1 MEQVKTLDAFVGVF
15 WDHRKLVLSLLTGI
29 DFKMCLEPMKISKI
43 TEYLNIRLSNEDP
56 RYEYLCKVNH
66 LGETKYRKQTLGYL
80 ATNVKAENQ
89 ENQSHVE
96 QNKTKQN
103 RKTKNGNMSFE
114 IRYFGPCSVFQLGQ
128 IISLCFNIFISKP
141 LTVCQE

>member
-1 MEQVKTLDAFVGVF
+1 MEKVKTLDAFVGVF
-15 WDHRKLVLSLLTGI
+15 WQHRKFMLSLLTGI

-66 LGETKYRKQTLGYL
+66 LGETKYMRQTLGYL
-80 ATNVKAENQ
+80 TTNGKAENQ
-89 ENQSHVE
+89 ENQNRTE
-96 QNKTKQN
+96 QNKAKLKNQ
-103 RKTKNGNMSFE
+103 NGNMSFE
-114 IRYFGPCSVFQLGQ
+114 IRYLGPCSVFKLGQ
-128 IISLCFNIFISKP
+128 IISLCFNIFIPRP

>member
-1 MEQVKTLDAFVGVF
+1 MEQVKTLVAFVGVF
-15 WDHRKLVLSLLTGI
+15 WDHRKLMLSLLTGI

-43 TEYLNIRLSNEDP
+43 TEYLNIYLSNEDP

-89 ENQSHVE
+89 DNQSHVE
-96 QNKTKQN
+96 QNKTKP
-103 RKTKNGNMSFE
+103 KNQKME
-114 IRYFGPCSVFQLGQ
+114 
-128 IISLCFNIFISKP
+128 
-141 LTVCQE
+141 T